1 MTWDDKICRSFSPF
15 RRLFQSR
22 RLSAL
27 AASAIKKDL
36 EGFRQVVLARRMAGG
51 TWWDMVGHGGTWWD
65 MVGHGGTWW
74 DRVGHGGTGVQWQVW
89 QSESKISTED
99 DSRWIIIIDMDS
111 FYL

>member
-15 RRLFQSR
+15 RRLFHSR

-51 TWWDMVGHGGTWWD
+51 TWWDMVGHGGTGWD
-65 MVGHGGTWW
+65 MVGRESS
-74 DRVGHGGTGVQWQVW
+74 DKFDSLRARLVQKMIQD
-89 QSESKISTED
+89 E
-99 DSRWIIIIDMDS
+99 
-111 FYL
+111 